1 MHAYI
6 RNGLS
11 KSMNRYT
18 LLNVFLVFLYKKP
31 SMMREQVIFLKSPH
45 MEHWITMVLY
55 IYIFSSWLY
64 KDHQQT
70 RTLKKCSSREK
81 MNTY

>member
-1 MHAYI
+1 
-6 RNGLS
+6 
-11 KSMNRYT
+11 
-18 LLNVFLVFLYKKP
+18 
-31 SMMREQVIFLKSPH
+31 MMREQVIFLKSPH

-81 MNTY
+81 MNTYWTELNNVIHGKYVLPVPNYISFDFFLS